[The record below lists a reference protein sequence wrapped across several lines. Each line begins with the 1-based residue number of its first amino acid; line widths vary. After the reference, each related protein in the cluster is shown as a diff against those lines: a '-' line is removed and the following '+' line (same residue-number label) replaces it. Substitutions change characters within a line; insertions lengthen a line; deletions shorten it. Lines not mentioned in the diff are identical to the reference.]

1 MDAQQ
6 LIEQARQAGRG
17 WLHEADGKRLLAC
30 FGVDVQPFV
39 VATGPDGV
47 AEQIAG
53 LPGPYAVKVLSPD
66 ILHKSDAG
74 GVVLHVAGPEGVR
87 AAIAQIAAQPQVRAA
102 RVDGYLVEP
111 MSAPGVEVVIG
122 AMRDRQFGPMIMV
135 GLGGIFVEILHDV
148 AFRLC
153 PIGRDDAVA
162 MLDDLRG
169 AKLLDGA
176 RGRKAA
182 DREAI
187 VELLLKIGGEDGLL
201 MRLGDEIAELD
212 INPVIVHERGAVV
225 ADARFILAD
234 RSGAAPGARAVAIA
248 TAPAA
253 EAAEAAEAPAIVD
266 RFMPLFQPRS
276 VAVLGASTTSTTI
289 ANTFLRRMKDFGYA
303 GRLYPIHPK
312 AAEVEGLQ
320 AYPSLADTPEPVDYA
335 YVAIGAQAI
344 PGVLR
349 QAGGRV
355 RYAQVISSGF
365 GEVAEGEALQAELL
379 QAGRA
384 GGARLLGPNCL
395 GLYSPR
401 GGVTFSVG
409 APRELGVVGV
419 VTQSGGLG
427 TDIIKRGQ
435 WRGVRFSGLVT
446 VGNSVDIGPVD
457 LLEFYLADPQTRVI
471 GLYLEDV
478 KDGRRFFDLLR
489 SGRAGKPV
497 VILRG
502 GRSVQGRAAAAS
514 HTGALA
520 GDGRAWE
527 ALARQTGCVM
537 VDTVDAFIDTLLAFQ
552 FVDLAPRAP
561 TQRVVLFGNGGGTSV
576 LATDSFAECA
586 LDITAFDAATIGR
599 LEALN
604 LPPGTSVVNP
614 IDAPVATLQ
623 GEQGLVANRILDIV
637 CESGRPDAIV
647 MHVNLAAFVGRGG
660 GDPVD
665 NLIQAVVRVKQAHP
679 GGPHLMVVLRVD
691 GSPELDDKRRHHRGV
706 ALAAGIPVYDELVD
720 AAHALRGVRMYER
733 HRAARAA
740 PVAGV
745 PAEARP

>member
-1 MDAQQ
+1 MMMDAQQ
-6 LIEQARQAGRG
+6 LITQARQAGRG
-17 WLHEADGKRLLAC
+17 WLNEADGKRLLAC

-53 LPGPYAVKVLSPD
+53 LQGPYAVKVLSPD

-74 GVVLHVAGPEGVR
+74 GVVLNAAGPEGVR
-87 AAIAQIAAQPQVRAA
+87 AAMAQIAAQPQVQAA

-111 MSAPGVEVVIG
+111 MCAAGVEVVFG
-122 AMRDRQFGPMIMV
+122 AMQDRQFGPMIMV

-153 PIGRDDAVA
+153 PISRDDAVA

-169 AKLLDGA
+169 ARLLDGA

-182 DREAI
+182 DRNAI
-187 VELLLKIGGEDGLL
+187 VDLLLKIGGEGGLL

-225 ADARFILAD
+225 ADARFILTSEAL
-234 RSGAAPGARAVAIA
+234 AAPKVEAAIA
-248 TAPAA
+248 SG
-253 EAAEAAEAPAIVD
+253 PAIVD

-303 GRLYPIHPK
+303 GKLYPIHPK

-349 QAGGRV
+349 QARGRV

-379 QAGRA
+379 QAGCE

-409 APRELGVVGV
+409 APRDLGVVGV

-489 SGRAGKPV
+489 SGRATKPV
-497 VILRG
+497 IILRG

-527 ALARQTGCVM
+527 AVARQTGCIM

-552 FVDLAPRAP
+552 FVDLAPRTP

-576 LATDSFAECA
+576 LATDSFAECG
-586 LDITAFDAATIGR
+586 LDITAFDATTLGQ

-637 CESGRPDAIV
+637 CASGRPDAIV

-665 NLIQAVVRVKQAHP
+665 NLIQAVVRVKQAHS

-691 GSPELDDKRRHHRGV
+691 GSPELDDKRRHHREV
-706 ALAAGIPVYDELVD
+706 ALAAGIPVYDELID
-720 AAHALRGVRMYER
+720 AARALRGVRLYER
-733 HRAARAA
+733 HKA
-740 PVAGV
+740 PRTSALPPVET
-745 PAEARP
+745 PT